1 MKALVWIVVCVLA
14 LVVLFFGGIYA
25 ASELGGEIVTLTTFD
40 AAGDPI
46 ETRLWVVDDAGSAWL
61 RCGVPTSGWC
71 GRMRANPDVRVSRGG
86 APQAFTA
93 VLVTDPPVRDRIHA
107 LMAEK
112 YGWADALIGMIRDGD
127 ASVAVRLDP
136 VAGHE

>member
-1 MKALVWIVVCVLA
+1 VKSLIWIALGLLAVV
-14 LVVLFFGGIYA
+14 VVFFVGIFA

-40 AAGDPI
+40 AAGTPA
-46 ETRLWVVDDAGSAWL
+46 ETRLWVVDDAGAAWL

-71 GRMRANPDVRVSRGG
+71 GRMRASPAVRVSRGG
-86 APQAFTA
+86 TSRDFTA
-93 VLVTDPPVRDRIHA
+93 ALVTEPAVRDRIHA

-112 YGWADALIGMIRDGD
+112 YGWADALIGTIRDGD

-136 VAGHE
+136 APR